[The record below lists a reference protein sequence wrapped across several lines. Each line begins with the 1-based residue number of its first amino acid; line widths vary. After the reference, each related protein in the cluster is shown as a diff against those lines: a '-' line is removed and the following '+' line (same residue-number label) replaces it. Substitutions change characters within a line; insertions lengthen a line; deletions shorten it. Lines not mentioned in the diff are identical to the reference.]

1 MGKIHTLTVSQPTGK
16 IWYNQTA
23 VQRQDKQEPMDM
35 VRLKRVMVLILV
47 LFLIVGCD
55 QTTKSVA
62 QSQLRDAEPISLF
75 NNMLLFKYAENS
87 GAFLSLGANLSPTAQ
102 QWIFIVLV
110 SLVLLAL
117 LIYIL
122 KNLQQMPFMVLI
134 ALALFLGGGVGN
146 LIDRL
151 LNEGRVIDF
160 MNIGIGNLRTGV
172 FNVADMSLMAGL
184 AVMAFFGFRS
194 QDTTP

>member
-1 MGKIHTLTVSQPTGK
+1 M
-16 IWYNQTA
+16 A
-23 VQRQDKQEPMDM
+23 
-35 VRLKRVMVLILV
+35 RLKRVMVLILV

-62 QSQLRDAEPISLF
+62 QSQLRNAEPISLF
-75 NNMLLFKYAENS
+75 NNVVLFKYAENP
-87 GAFLSLGANLSPTAQ
+87 GAFLSLGAGLSPTAQ
-102 QWIFIVLV
+102 QWIFTVLV

-122 KNLQQMPFMVLI
+122 KNLQRMPFMVLI
-134 ALALFLGGGVGN
+134 ALALFLGGGLGN

-151 LNEGRVIDF
+151 VNDGRVIDF

-194 QDTTP
+194 HDTTP

>member
-1 MGKIHTLTVSQPTGK
+1 MARL
-16 IWYNQTA
+16 
-23 VQRQDKQEPMDM
+23 QR
-35 VRLKRVMVLILV
+35 VIVLVAV

-62 QSQLRDAEPISLF
+62 QSQLRGEDPISLF

-102 QWIFIVLV
+102 QWLFVILV
-110 SLVLLAL
+110 SVILLAL
-117 LIYIL
+117 LVYIL
-122 KNLQQMPFMVLI
+122 KNLQKFSLMVLV
-134 ALALFLGGGVGN
+134 ALTLFLAGGVGN

-160 MNIGIGNLRTGV
+160 MNLGIGNLRTGI
-172 FNVADMSLMAGL
+172 FNVADMALMAGL
-184 AVMAFFGFRS
+184 AMIAFFGFRS
-194 QDTTP
+194 DDATQ